1 MSRGPQ
7 TAMTVFIKGAPLGE
21 FVSGTKY
28 ILTAH
33 NALTKLGIFEEEV
46 EIRVNK

>member
-1 MSRGPQ
+1 
-7 TAMTVFIKGAPLGE
+7 MTVFIKGAPLGE

-28 ILTAH
+28 ILVLTAH